1 MSVSTF
7 TPWLKH
13 IHLRPFRTH
22 FYVRSVTNYQSAT
35 NHWWVISS
43 LCLKSL
49 LIPFARSNRGTY
61 SWNVMGRSAQQRLH
75 DAAKVV
81 RRIPLWCMNH
91 RLYNQ
96 NMISYELCTILQQT
110 TFFIVFPCHSLIFDS
125 KSKGHIFAPDCLY
138 CARLPDLRQLFAPL
152 HHSDKPQ
159 VDMVFFSLAC
169 LQMFYQYVGTCFRY
183 NQSSMMMWG
192 FLLMTK
198 L

>member
-1 MSVSTF
+1 MSWSASGAAAETWNCTVNQETAREEETSVQHEFPIAYLYHLVSISYRCYHGTSQLKHFWILALLLTDAITHKWQLVPAGIGVVLDDMSGSSF

-22 FYVRSVTNYQSAT
+22 FYVRSVANYQSAT

-81 RRIPLWCMNH
+81 GRIPLWCMNH

-96 NMISYELCTILQQT
+96 NMISYELCTI
-110 TFFIVFPCHSLIFDS
+110 
-125 KSKGHIFAPDCLY
+125 
-138 CARLPDLRQLFAPL
+138 
-152 HHSDKPQ
+152 
-159 VDMVFFSLAC
+159 
-169 LQMFYQYVGTCFRY
+169 
-183 NQSSMMMWG
+183 
-192 FLLMTK
+192 
-198 L
+198 